1 MSHRV
6 PLLTALAATL
16 CILVAPAAASADLS
30 LSDVVARPVTG
41 TCQPSAS
48 PSGTAL
54 AGSHADV
61 CIAFHVNGGSDD
73 LRGLTI
79 HLAPGLL
86 GDPSA
91 TPKCSQAG
99 FIAGSCNATQQVGE
113 VATTAVATAPLLGL
127 PLTLDLQG
135 EVYNLAPNP
144 DEPARLGISI
154 EPLGGLAS
162 PIHIQSS
169 IRTRLTDYGLDSI
182 TRDDLPR
189 TATVLGVP
197 ADIAVTDMAL
207 TLWGA
212 KGAHP
217 TLAKAFAT
225 TPTSC
230 QAATTSIDARAY
242 DGSATGGS
250 DTFTPTDCAHVPFT
264 PSLEVGPEQV
274 PSDTPG
280 EASATLKVPAAT
292 GDNRVQANVKRV
304 ELLLPNGLT
313 LSPGLANGLT
323 DCTEAQFGL
332 TEDRAPACPASSEI
346 GDVEFVTPLIGT
358 LTGKV
363 YFGTPTPTAK
373 LRNFVSVEDP
383 RLRVK
388 LIGDVTADPVTGQV
402 ENVFPDSPQ
411 VPFTEFRF
419 HYKGGPNAV
428 LSAPS
433 TCGSFTAVATM
444 TPYNGGAAATPSDSF
459 DTIGCPAPAFTPTL
473 GVSSTATSA
482 GADTALTVQID
493 RPDRQARL
501 LRSTVS
507 LPPGLAGRLGAVPA
521 CPVAQARAAAC
532 SESSRVGSANVT
544 VGNGSSP
551 LTLPARVYL
560 TPGFDGAVAGLAIV
574 VPAKVGPI
582 DLGTVVTMAKLR
594 LRPGDAGIDVET
606 EDLPQIIDGI
616 PTPYRSIQLTINRA
630 GFMVN
635 PTSCAPQTVHGAF
648 TAANAMQ
655 AAADATYQATACN
668 TLPYAPKLTATLGTA
683 GQTAKGVKPQLTTV
697 VSQGPGEANS
707 RHVEVTLPDG
717 LGANPA
723 GLARACPVEQ
733 LDANACPP
741 SAVVGSVRADTPLL
755 AAPLQGPVLI
765 VKPKGGV
772 LPELSLELRGPIDLR
787 LRATVGFG
795 PHGRLKTVFDGIP
808 DVPLSRL
815 ALTLNGG
822 KDGILTSGI
831 DLCGRKAPTFDALFQ
846 SHSGVQRTG
855 TVNARVPC
863 GAASSN
869 RMRATATLT
878 GIRKHRPAL
887 RLKVTAP
894 SRLRELKVTLPR
906 QLRGAS
912 SLARVSKLL
921 AGGKSVRK
929 PSLRVK
935 GRTLTVK
942 LPKAGTRTP
951 DLRLR
956 SGALRV
962 AGKLKVG
969 QRVTFTVTGIRV
981 NGKKVTAKAT
991 ARAQR

>member
-6 PLLTALAATL
+6 PVAALAAIL
-16 CILVAPAAASADLS
+16 CLLAVPAAASANIS
-30 LSDVVARPVTG
+30 LTNVVAHPITPGVTCDG
-41 TCQPSAS
+41 GVGIDAPAAS
-48 PSGTAL
+48 HKDLCVSF
-54 AGSHADV
+54 DV
-61 CIAFHVNGGSDD
+61 SETGGDD
-73 LRGLTI
+73 LRGLTL

-91 TPKCSQAG
+91 AAKCPQATFTG
-99 FIAGSCNATQQVGE
+99 GTCPANTQVGA
-113 VATTAVATAPLLGL
+113 VATTANAGLTL
-127 PLTLDLQG
+127 PLTG
-135 EVYNLAPNP
+135 NVYNLVPNA
-144 DEPARLGISI
+144 DEPARLGIAI
-154 EPLGGLAS
+154 DPLGGFLAS
-162 PIHIQSS
+162 PIRIQSS

-182 TRDDLPR
+182 TRDDVPR
-189 TATVLGVP
+189 QTLLVGGLIPVDITV
-197 ADIAVTDMAL
+197 THMAL
-207 TLWGA
+207 TLWG
-212 KGAHP
+212 P
-217 TLAKAFAT
+217 TTGHALSKPFVT
-225 TPTSC
+225 VPTSC
-230 QAATTSIDARAY
+230 QPATTRIDASAY
-242 DGSATGGS
+242 DGAGASVS
-250 DTFTPTDCAHVPFT
+250 DTFTPTDCAGVPFT
-264 PSLEVGPEQV
+264 PSLEVGPKQV

-280 EASATLKVPAAT
+280 EASATLKVPET
-292 GDNRVQANVKRV
+292 NGNGRVQANVKRV
-304 ELLLPNGLT
+304 ELLLPNGLV

-323 DCTEAQFGL
+323 ACTPEQFGQY
-332 TEDRAPACPASSEI
+332 EDRAPACPASSEI

-402 ENVFPDSPQ
+402 KNVFPDSPQ

-428 LSAPS
+428 LSSPS
-433 TCGSFTAVATM
+433 TCGTYTAVATM
-444 TPYNGGAAATPSDSF
+444 TPFSGGAAAAPSDSF
-459 DTIGCPAPAFTPTL
+459 DTIDCPPFAFTPSL
-473 GVSSTATSA
+473 GVASSTTAA
-482 GADTALTVQID
+482 GADTALTVSID
-493 RPDRQARL
+493 RPDRQGRL

-521 CPVAQARAAAC
+521 CAVAQARAAAC
-532 SESSRVGSANVT
+532 SEASRVGSAQVV
-544 VGNGSSP
+544 VGNGSAP
-551 LTLPARVYL
+551 LTLGARVYL
-560 TPGFDGAVAGLAIV
+560 TPGFDGSVAGLAIV

-594 LRPGDAGIDVET
+594 LRPNDAGIDVET
-606 EDLPQIIDGI
+606 EDLPQIVDGI
-616 PTPYRSIQLTINRA
+616 PTPYRSIRLTIDRP
-630 GFMVN
+630 GFMLN
-635 PTSCAPQTVHGAF
+635 PTSCAAQTVHGAF
-648 TAANAMQ
+648 TAATGQQ
-655 AAADATYQATACN
+655 ATADTSYQATSCN
-668 TLPYAPKLTATLGTA
+668 KLAYAPKLSATIGTP
-683 GQTAKGVKPQLTTV
+683 GQTKKGVKPQLTTIV
-697 VSQGPGEANS
+697 TQSAGEANS

-733 LDANACPP
+733 LDANACPQ

-755 AAPLQGPVLI
+755 PAPLQGPVLI

-772 LPELSLELRGPIDLR
+772 LPELSLELRGPINLR

-795 PHGRLKTVFDGIP
+795 PRGRLKTIFDGIP

-822 KDGILTSGI
+822 KDGILTTGR
-831 DLCGRKAPTFDALFQ
+831 DLCGASTPNFDALFQ
-846 SHSGVQRTG
+846 SHSGVQRTSA
-855 TVNARVPC
+855 VNAKVPC

-869 RMRATATLT
+869 RLKATATLT
-878 GIRKHRPAL
+878 GVKRKQPVL

-894 SRLRELKVTLPR
+894 AKLRQLKVTLPK
-906 QLRGAS
+906 QLRGRS
-912 SLARVSKLL
+912 GLARVSKLL

-929 PSLRVK
+929 PSLRMN
-935 GRTLTVK
+935 GRTLTIK

-956 SGALRV
+956 AGALRI

-969 QRVTFTVTGIRV
+969 QRVSFTVTGIKL
-981 NGKKVTAKAT
+981 NGKKVTAKVT
-991 ARAQR
+991 ARARA

>member
-6 PLLTALAATL
+6 PFAALAAGL
-16 CILVAPAAASADLS
+16 CLLVAPAAASANVS
-30 LSDVVARPVTG
+30 LSAVVAHPISPGSTCDGSAPVNA
-41 TCQPSAS
+41 P
-48 PSGTAL
+48 
-54 AGSHADV
+54 AGSHSDLCVSFDV
-61 CIAFHVNGGSDD
+61 SSGTDD
-73 LRGLTI
+73 LRGLTL

-86 GDPSA
+86 GNPTAAAKCPQA
-91 TPKCSQAG
+91 TFEAG
-99 FIAGSCNATQQVGE
+99 GCNATQQVGQ
-113 VATTAVATAPLLGL
+113 VAATAQSIVS
-127 PLTLDLQG
+127 LDLNG
-135 EVYNLAPNP
+135 AVYNLQPNA
-144 DEPARLGISI
+144 DEPARLGIYI
-154 EPLGGLAS
+154 NPIPGVVS
-162 PIHIQSS
+162 PIHVQSS
-169 IRTRLTDYGLDSI
+169 VRTRLTDYGLDSI

-189 TATVLGVP
+189 TATVLGLLDTP
-197 ADIAVTDMAL
+197 ITVTHMAL
-207 TLWGA
+207 TLWGNA
-212 KGAHP
+212 AGHSLSGP
-217 TLAKAFAT
+217 FVTV
-225 TPTSC
+225 PTSC
-230 QAATTSIDARAY
+230 QPATTTIDARAY
-242 DGSATGGS
+242 DGAGGIAS

-264 PSLEVGPEQV
+264 PSLVVGPAQV

-280 EASATLKVPAAT
+280 DASATLKVPEAN

-304 ELLLPNGLT
+304 ELLLPNGLV

-332 TEDRAPACPASSEI
+332 KEDRAPACPASSEI

-402 ENVFPDSPQ
+402 KNVFPDSPQ

-428 LSAPS
+428 LSSPS
-433 TCGSFTAVATM
+433 TCGTYTAVATM
-444 TPYNGGAAATPSDSF
+444 TPFSGGAAAAPSATF
-459 DTIGCPAPAFTPTL
+459 DTIDCPPFAFTPTL
-473 GVSSTATSA
+473 GVASSTTAA
-482 GADTALTVQID
+482 GADTALTVSID

-501 LRSTVS
+501 LRSTIS

-521 CPVAQARAAAC
+521 CAVAQARAAAC
-532 SESSRVGSANVT
+532 SESSRVGSAQVV
-544 VGNGSSP
+544 VGNGSAP
-551 LTLPARVYL
+551 LTLGARVYL
-560 TPGFDGAVAGLAIV
+560 TPGFDGSVAGLAIV

-594 LRPGDAGIDVET
+594 LRPNDAGIDVET
-606 EDLPQIIDGI
+606 EDLPQIVDGI
-616 PTPYRSIQLTINRA
+616 PTPYRSIRLTIDRP
-630 GFMVN
+630 GFMLN
-635 PTSCAPQTVHGAF
+635 PTSCAAQTVHGAF
-648 TAANAMQ
+648 TAAGGEQ
-655 AAADATYQATACN
+655 ATADTSYQATSCN
-668 TLPYAPKLTATLGTA
+668 RLPYAPKLAATIGTA

-697 VSQGPGEANS
+697 VTQGAGEANS

-755 AAPLQGPVLI
+755 PAPLQGPVLI

-772 LPELSLELRGPIDLR
+772 LPELSLELRGPINLR

-795 PHGRLKTVFDGIP
+795 PHGRLKTIFDGIP

-815 ALTLNGG
+815 ALTLSGG
-822 KDGILTSGI
+822 KDGILTSGR
-831 DLCGRKAPTFDALFQ
+831 DLCGASAPTFDALFR
-846 SHSGVQRTG
+846 SHGGAERTS
-855 TVNARVPC
+855 TVNAKVPC

-869 RMRATATLT
+869 RLRATATLT
-878 GIRKHRPAL
+878 GVKHKQPAL

-894 SRLRELKVTLPR
+894 AKLRQLKVTLPK
-906 QLRGAS
+906 QLRGRAA
-912 SLARVSKLL
+912 LTRVSKLP

-929 PSLRVK
+929 PSFRLK
-935 GRTLTVK
+935 GRTLTIK

-956 SGALRV
+956 AGALRI
-962 AGKLKVG
+962 AGKLRVG
-969 QRVTFTVTGIRV
+969 QRVTFTITAIKL
-981 NGKKVTAKAT
+981 NGKKVSAKVT
-991 ARAQR
+991 TRARA